1 MTDRATTLETPRLL
15 LRRARPDD
23 LNAIHRIMSDDETM
37 RFWSTPPHDNLDQ
50 TRSWLDK
57 MIAAD
62 PAESDE
68 FVIEKGDELIGK
80 LGAWRIPEI
89 GFFLARDH
97 WGRGYAAEALD
108 AFIVYAADRLFPD
121 LTADVD
127 PLNSA
132 SLALLIRAGFRE
144 TGREAAT
151 YMVGDRV
158 CDSVYLRLDLQR
170 ALFTTRS

>member
-1 MTDRATTLETPRLL
+1 MIVRATTLVTPRLL

-23 LNAIHRIMSDDETM
+23 LAAIHRIMADAETM

-50 TRSWLDK
+50 SRAWLDK
-57 MIAAD
+57 MVAAD
-62 PAESDE
+62 PAGSVE
-68 FVIEKGDELIGK
+68 FVIERGGELIGK

-89 GFFLARDH
+89 GFFLARDQ
-97 WGRGYAAEALD
+97 WGQGYAAEALD
-108 AFIVYAADRLFPD
+108 AFIVYAADREFPC

-127 PLNSA
+127 PLNTA
-132 SLALLIRAGFRE
+132 SLALLTRAGFHE

-158 CDSVYLRLDLQR
+158 CDSLYLRLDV
-170 ALFTTRS
+170 